1 MGFSTRVKYFRMPKV
16 VAVIGASSDPRKFGN
31 RAVRAFRR
39 QGYTVIPIN
48 PNESQVEGL
57 KTYASVLDVPDAI
70 DLATFYIPPDV
81 GEKVMPE
88 VAKKQIPEVWLNP
101 GSESD
106 ELIRVAR
113 TLDVEPIVACSILGI
128 GENPYG

>member
-1 MGFSTRVKYFRMPKV
+1 MSKV

-48 PNESQVEGL
+48 PNELQVEGL
-57 KTYASVLDVPDAI
+57 RTYPSVLDVPDAI
-70 DLATFYIPPDV
+70 DIATFYIPPDI

-88 VAKKQIPEVWLNP
+88 VAIKQIPEVWLNP
-101 GSESD
+101 GSEST
-106 ELIRVAR
+106 ELIRLAR
-113 TLDVEPIVACSILGI
+113 SLRVEPIVACSILGI
-128 GENPYG
+128 GENPYA